1 MRYKILL
8 LLAGL
13 WIFSPL
19 YSQDKKYVRSVVKKL
34 SAADMHGRGY
44 VNDGDFRAAEYLAKQ
59 MKKAGL
65 EAFGSDYFQPYDFP
79 VNTFPGKMTCAVDG
93 KKLQAGSEFVV
104 HPATKTTQKSFE
116 LIWLPDTLTQLSSVY
131 ALVDTTELAGKM
143 LVVPEGLKD
152 AYRRGIPGV
161 PSLMQTVEKAMWW
174 HVSGSANP
182 GDKVMVKVKKASVPA
197 NAKSCEI
204 DLEAVFKPKHQAR
217 NVVGFVRGSVV
228 PDSFFVFVAHYDHLG
243 RMGEN
248 AMYPGASDNASGT
261 ATVLDLGRYYAK
273 NPEKAHYSMVFILVS
288 GEEAGLLGSNY
299 FAENPLFPLDKARFV
314 LNFDMVGTG
323 SEGLSVVNGKVFPEL
338 SEIIEKT
345 NAEKQYFTDIRL
357 GGESCNS
364 DHCPFYQKGVP
375 AFFLFTRGQE
385 NQEYHTITD
394 IYDKLPFTKYES
406 LFGIVTDF
414 VRASETSKFDR

>member
-1 MRYKILL
+1 MPYKILL

-19 YSQDKKYVRSVVKKL
+19 YSQDKIYVKSVVEKL

-44 VNDGDFRAAEYLAKQ
+44 VNGGDAHAAKYLAKQ
-59 MKKAGL
+59 MKKAGIQS
-65 EAFGSDYFQPYDFP
+65 FGKDYFQHYDFP
-79 VNTFPGKMTCAVDG
+79 VNTFPGKMACAVDG
-93 KKLQAGSEFVV
+93 KQLQAGSEFVV
-104 HPATKTTQKSFE
+104 HPATKTTHKRFE
-116 LIWLPDTLTQLSSVY
+116 LVWLPDTLTQHSSIY
-131 ALVDTTELAGKM
+131 ALVDTNQLAGKM
-143 LVVPEGLKD
+143 LVVPEGLKN

-161 PSLMQTVEKAMWW
+161 PALMQTIEKAMWW
-174 HVSGSANP
+174 HVSGATNP
-182 GDKVMVKVKKASVPA
+182 SDKVMLKVRKSSITA

-217 NVVGFVRGSVV
+217 NVVGFVPGTAV

-243 RMGEN
+243 KMGEN

-273 NPEKAHYSMVFILVS
+273 NPEKAYYSMVFILVS
-288 GEEAGLLGSNY
+288 GEEAGLLGSTY
-299 FAENPLFPLDKARFV
+299 FAENPLFPLDKTRFV
-314 LNFDMVGTG
+314 LNFDMVGSG

-338 SEIIEKT
+338 AEVIEKT
-345 NAEKQYFTDIRL
+345 NAQKQYFADIRL

-394 IYDKLPFTKYES
+394 TYDRLPFTKYEA

-414 VRASETSKFDR
+414 VKASETSKFDR

>member
-1 MRYKILL
+1 MRYKIVLL
-8 LLAGL
+8 LVGL

-19 YSQDKKYVRSVVKKL
+19 YSQDKNYVKAVVKSL
-34 SAADMHGRGY
+34 TAADMHGRGY
-44 VNDGDFRAAEYLAKQ
+44 VNDGDWRAAKYLAKQ
-59 MKKAGL
+59 MKKAGIQS
-65 EAFGSDYFQPYDFP
+65 FGKDYFQHYDFP

-93 KKLQAGSEFVV
+93 KQLQVGSEFVV
-104 HPATKTTQKSFE
+104 HPATKTTQKHFE
-116 LIWLPDTLTQLSSVY
+116 LVWLPDTLTQLSSVY
-131 ALVDTTELAGKM
+131 ALVDTTQLAGKM
-143 LVVPEGLKD
+143 LVVSESLKN

-161 PSLMQTVEKAMWW
+161 PALMQTVEKAMWW
-174 HVSGSANP
+174 HVSGATNP
-182 GDKVMVKVKKASVPA
+182 SDKVMLKVRKSSITA

-217 NVVGFVRGSVV
+217 NVVGFVPGTAV

-243 RMGEN
+243 KMGEN

-273 NPEKAHYSMVFILVS
+273 NPEKAYYSMVFILVS
-288 GEEAGLLGSNY
+288 GEEAGLLGSTH
-299 FAENPLFPLDKARFV
+299 FAENPLFPLDKTRFV
-314 LNFDMVGTG
+314 LNFDMVGSG

-338 SEIIEKT
+338 AEIIEKT
-345 NAEKQYFTDIRL
+345 NVEKQYFDDIRL

-364 DHCPFYQKGVP
+364 DHCPFYQQGVP

-394 IYDKLPFTKYES
+394 TYDKLPFTKYES

-414 VRASETSKFDR
+414 VKASESSKFDR